1 MAVHALT
8 GCDTVPKMYGTG
20 KKKSLNIMKKKTSH
34 CPGEDAS
41 YADFMFHEGSH
52 VFVVADYFGMIEV
65 SSSSNSFDKNIQR
78 FLLFHSKL
86 KALCNVTGR
95 FS

>member
-1 MAVHALT
+1 
-8 GCDTVPKMYGTG
+8 
-20 KKKSLNIMKKKTSH
+20 
-34 CPGEDAS
+34 
-41 YADFMFHEGSH
+41 MFHEGSH
-52 VFVVADYFGMIEV
+52 VCVVADYFGMIEV
-65 SSSSNSFDKNIQR
+65 SSTVSNSFDKNIQR